1 MSIDAKH
8 LGDKKFSDSIGV
20 TPDVLP
26 EIRNSKYAENSKLGC
41 PPTMS
46 TTTPPYPKKQDSKWY
61 VLRTTY
67 GQEKKAYDYLVAKG
81 CKAYLPIERICKIS
95 QGKRKFVEKSL
106 ISNIFFAYGTE
117 ENLKT
122 FVFDNVN
129 LPFLRF
135 YYRYYKEGTAEVK
148 TPLTVPDSQMNAFRI
163 ICESKEKN
171 IIISNRKIPKF
182 QRGEMAR
189 VVEGK
194 FKGVEGKVIRYKG
207 QQRVGLVI
215 ANMLSVATAYIPEAF
230 LQRL

>member
-1 MSIDAKH
+1 M
-8 LGDKKFSDSIGV
+8 GV
-20 TPDVLP
+20 HPL
-26 EIRNSKYAENSKLGC
+26 C
-41 PPTMS
+41 PNP
-46 TTTPPYPKKQDSKWY
+46 TPPPPSSKSQVPRWY

-81 CKAYLPIERICKIS
+81 CKAYLPTERICKMS

-106 ISNIFFAYGTE
+106 ISNLFFAYGTE
-117 ENLKT
+117 EELKK

-135 YYRYYKEGTAEVK
+135 YYHYYKVGNERVK
-148 TPLTVPDSQMNAFRI
+148 APLTVPDSQMNAFRI
-163 ICESKEKN
+163 ICESDEKN
-171 IIISNRKIPKF
+171 IIISHRQIPKF
-182 QRGEMAR
+182 KRGEMAR

-207 QQRVGLVI
+207 QQRVGLII
-215 ANMLSVATAYIPEAF
+215 AGMLSVATAYIPEAF